1 MAENFQPSDLLLFM
15 ATIDILMIIALACIV
30 WSITA
35 LMIISNKVSKS
46 GTRVHFF
53 LITLLFF
60 RYISVYEDLTKKE
73 TGKTGPLV
81 YHFVIPLWIALLLV
95 IAWIL
100 LSFTT

>member
-1 MAENFQPSDLLLFM
+1 MGAL
-15 ATIDILMIIALACIV
+15 DILMIIALACII

-35 LMIISNKVSKS
+35 LMIISGKVSKT

-73 TGKTGPLV
+73 KGKTGSLV
-81 YHFVIPLWIALLLV
+81 YHFVIPLWIALILV
-95 IAWIL
+95 IIWIL
-100 LSFTT
+100 LSFIS

>member
-1 MAENFQPSDLLLFM
+1 MDIF
-15 ATIDILMIIALACIV
+15 DILMILALACII

-35 LMIISNKVSKS
+35 LMIISAKVSKS

-60 RYISVYEDLTKKE
+60 RYISVYEELTRKE

-81 YHFVIPLWIALLLV
+81 YHFMIPLWIALIIVL
-95 IAWIL
+95 AWIL
-100 LSFTT
+100 VSIIS